1 MFLNIHL
8 RKMVK
13 KIYLSIL
20 IISILALISAYFI
33 EYFLGYQPCNLCLLE
48 RIPYALSI
56 IIILAH
62 FKIKFIDKYVLL
74 VLIVIFV
81 VSALLSIYHFG
92 IEQGLIEESFVCSA
106 KDYLNLNKEQLL
118 QELQKMNIS
127 CKNVAFTIFGLSL
140 TTYNILLSVIISA
153 TLIKIYAKQKKN

>member
-1 MFLNIHL
+1 MI
-8 RKMVK
+8 K

-20 IISILALISAYFI
+20 IISILTLTSAYFI

-56 IIILAH
+56 IIILAN
-62 FKIKFIDKYVLL
+62 FKIKFNDKHALL
-74 VLIVIFV
+74 VLITIFV
-81 VSALLSIYHFG
+81 VSALLSIYHLG
-92 IEQGLIEESFVCSA
+92 IEQGLIEETFVCST
-106 KDYLNLNKEQLL
+106 KDNLNLNKEQLL

-127 CKNVAFTIFGLSL
+127 CKNVSFTIFGLSL

-153 TLIKIYAKQKKN
+153 TLIKIYAKQK

>member
-1 MFLNIHL
+1 
-8 RKMVK
+8 MVK
-13 KIYLSIL
+13 RIYLSIL

-56 IIILAH
+56 IVILANLT
-62 FKIKFIDKYVLL
+62 IKFNDNYVLL
-74 VLIVIFV
+74 VLIVIFIL
-81 VSALLSIYHFG
+81 SALLSIYHFG
-92 IEQGLIEESFVCSA
+92 IEQGLIEESFVCST
-106 KDYLNLNKEQLL
+106 KDNPNLNKEQLL

-153 TLIKIYAKQKKN
+153 TLIKIYAKQK

>member
-56 IIILAH
+56 IIILTN
-62 FKIKFIDKYVLL
+62 FRIKFNDKHILL

-92 IEQGLIEESFVCSA
+92 IEQGLVEESFVCST
-106 KDYLNLNKEQLL
+106 KDNLNLNKEQLL

-153 TLIKIYAKQKKN
+153 TLIKIYAKQK

>member
-56 IIILAH
+56 IIILAN
-62 FKIKFIDKYVLL
+62 FKFKFNDKYILL
-74 VLIVIFV
+74 VLIIIFV

-92 IEQGLIEESFVCSA
+92 IEQGLIEESFVCST
-106 KDYLNLNKEQLL
+106 KDNLNLNKEQLL

-153 TLIKIYAKQKKN
+153 TLIKIYAKQK

>member
-20 IISILALISAYFI
+20 FISILALISAYFI

-56 IIILAH
+56 IIILAN
-62 FKIKFIDKYVLL
+62 FKFKFNDKSILL
-74 VLIVIFV
+74 VLIIIFV
-81 VSALLSIYHFG
+81 VSALLSIYHLG
-92 IEQGLIEESFVCSA
+92 IEQGLIEESFVCST
-106 KDYLNLNKEQLL
+106 KDNLNLNKEQLL

-153 TLIKIYAKQKKN
+153 TLIKIYAKQK

>member
-1 MFLNIHL
+1 
-8 RKMVK
+8 MVK

-20 IISILALISAYFI
+20 IISILALTSAYFI

-56 IIILAH
+56 IIILAN
-62 FKIKFIDKYVLL
+62 FKFKFKFNDKSILL
-74 VLIVIFV
+74 VLIIIFV
-81 VSALLSIYHFG
+81 VSALLSIYHLG
-92 IEQGLIEESFVCSA
+92 IEQGLIEESFVCST
-106 KDYLNLNKEQLL
+106 KDNLNLNKEQLL

-153 TLIKIYAKQKKN
+153 TLIKIYAKQK

>member
-1 MFLNIHL
+1 
-8 RKMVK
+8 MVK

-56 IIILAH
+56 IIILAN
-62 FKIKFIDKYVLL
+62 FKIKFNDKYTLL

-81 VSALLSIYHFG
+81 VSALLSIYHLG
-92 IEQGLIEESFVCSA
+92 IEQGLIEESFVCST
-106 KDYLNLNKEQLL
+106 KDNLNLNKEQLL

-153 TLIKIYAKQKKN
+153 TLIKIYAKQK

>member
-1 MFLNIHL
+1 
-8 RKMVK
+8 MVK

-20 IISILALISAYFI
+20 IISILALTSAYFI

-48 RIPYALSI
+48 RIPYGLSI
-56 IIILAH
+56 IIILTN
-62 FKIKFIDKYVLL
+62 FKIKFNDKHTIL

-92 IEQGLIEESFVCSA
+92 IEQGLIEESFVCST
-106 KDYLNLNKEQLL
+106 KDNLNLNKEQLL

-153 TLIKIYAKQKKN
+153 TLIKIYAKQK

>member
-1 MFLNIHL
+1 
-8 RKMVK
+8 MVK
-13 KIYLSIL
+13 KIYFSIL
-20 IISILALISAYFI
+20 VVSILALTSAYFI

-56 IIILAH
+56 IIILAN
-62 FKIKFIDKYVLL
+62 FKIKFNDKYTLL
-74 VLIVIFV
+74 LLIVIFIAG
-81 VSALLSIYHFG
+81 ALLSIYHFG
-92 IEQGLIEESFVCSA
+92 IEQGFVEESFVCST
-106 KDYLNLNKEQLL
+106 KDNLNLNKEQLL

-153 TLIKIYAKQKKN
+153 ILIKIYAKQK

>member
-1 MFLNIHL
+1 MFLNILL

-20 IISILALISAYFI
+20 IISILALTSAYFI

-56 IIILAH
+56 IIILAN
-62 FKIKFIDKYVLL
+62 FKFKFNDKSILL
-74 VLIVIFV
+74 VLIIIFV
-81 VSALLSIYHFG
+81 VSALLSIYHLG
-92 IEQGLIEESFVCSA
+92 IEQGLIEESFVCST
-106 KDYLNLNKEQLL
+106 KDNLNLNKEQLL

-153 TLIKIYAKQKKN
+153 TLIKIYAKQK

>member
-1 MFLNIHL
+1 
-8 RKMVK
+8 MVK

-20 IISILALISAYFI
+20 VISILALTSAYFI

-56 IIILAH
+56 IIILAN
-62 FKIKFIDKYVLL
+62 FKFKFNDKSILL
-74 VLIVIFV
+74 VLIIIFV

-92 IEQGLIEESFVCSA
+92 IEQGLIEESFVCST
-106 KDYLNLNKEQLL
+106 KDNLNLNKEQLL

-153 TLIKIYAKQKKN
+153 TLIKIYAKQK

>member
-1 MFLNIHL
+1 
-8 RKMVK
+8 MVK

-20 IISILALISAYFI
+20 IISILALTSAYFI

-56 IIILAH
+56 IIILAS
-62 FKIKFIDKYVLL
+62 FKIKFNDKHALL
-74 VLIVIFV
+74 VLITIFV
-81 VSALLSIYHFG
+81 VSALLSIYHLG
-92 IEQGLIEESFVCSA
+92 IEQGLIEETFVCST
-106 KDYLNLNKEQLL
+106 KDNLNLNKEQLL

-153 TLIKIYAKQKKN
+153 TLIKIYAKQKQN

>member
-1 MFLNIHL
+1 
-8 RKMVK
+8 MVK

-20 IISILALISAYFI
+20 IISILALTSAYFI

-56 IIILAH
+56 IIILAN
-62 FKIKFIDKYVLL
+62 FKFKFNDKSILL
-74 VLIVIFV
+74 VLIVIFIL
-81 VSALLSIYHFG
+81 SALLSIYHFG
-92 IEQGLIEESFVCSA
+92 IEQGLIEESFVCST
-106 KDYLNLNKEQLL
+106 KDNLNLNKEQLL

-153 TLIKIYAKQKKN
+153 TLIKIYAKQK

>member
-20 IISILALISAYFI
+20 IVSILALTSAYFI

-56 IIILAH
+56 IIILTN
-62 FKIKFIDKYVLL
+62 FKIKFNDKHTIL
-74 VLIVIFV
+74 VLIVIFIAG
-81 VSALLSIYHFG
+81 ALLSIYHFG
-92 IEQGLIEESFVCSA
+92 IEQGLVEESFVCST
-106 KDYLNLNKEQLL
+106 KDNLNLNKEQLL

-153 TLIKIYAKQKKN
+153 TLIKIYAKQK

>member
-1 MFLNIHL
+1 
-8 RKMVK
+8 MVK

-20 IISILALISAYFI
+20 IISILALTSAYFI

-48 RIPYALSI
+48 RIPYGLSI
-56 IIILAH
+56 IIILTN
-62 FKIKFIDKYVLL
+62 FKIKFNDKHAIL

-81 VSALLSIYHFG
+81 VSALLSTYHFG
-92 IEQGLIEESFVCSA
+92 IEQGFIEESFVCNA
-106 KDYLNLNKEQLL
+106 KDNLNLNKEQLL

-153 TLIKIYAKQKKN
+153 TLIKIYAKQK

>member
-56 IIILAH
+56 IIILAN
-62 FKIKFIDKYVLL
+62 FKFKFNDKSILL
-74 VLIVIFV
+74 VLIIIFV
-81 VSALLSIYHFG
+81 VSALLSIYHLG
-92 IEQGLIEESFVCSA
+92 IERGLIEESFVCST
-106 KDYLNLNKEQLL
+106 KDNLNLNKEQLL

-153 TLIKIYAKQKKN
+153 TLIKIYAKQK

>member
-1 MFLNIHL
+1 
-8 RKMVK
+8 MVK
-13 KIYLSIL
+13 KVYLSIL
-20 IISILALISAYFI
+20 IISILALTSAYFI

-56 IIILAH
+56 IIILAN
-62 FKIKFIDKYVLL
+62 FKFKFNDKSILL
-74 VLIVIFV
+74 VLIIIFV
-81 VSALLSIYHFG
+81 VSALLSIYHLG
-92 IEQGLIEESFVCSA
+92 IEQGLIEESFVCST
-106 KDYLNLNKEQLL
+106 KDNLNLNKEQLL

-153 TLIKIYAKQKKN
+153 TLIKIYAKQK

>member
-56 IIILAH
+56 IIILTN
-62 FKIKFIDKYVLL
+62 FKIKFNDKNTLL

-92 IEQGLIEESFVCSA
+92 IEQGFVEESFVCST
-106 KDYLNLNKEQLL
+106 KDNLNLNKEQLL

-153 TLIKIYAKQKKN
+153 TLIKIYAKQK

>member
-1 MFLNIHL
+1 
-8 RKMVK
+8 MVK

-20 IISILALISAYFI
+20 IISILALTSAYFI

-56 IIILAH
+56 IIILTN
-62 FKIKFIDKYVLL
+62 FKIKFNDKHTLL

-81 VSALLSIYHFG
+81 VSALLSIYHLG
-92 IEQGLIEESFVCSA
+92 IEQGLIEESFVCST
-106 KDYLNLNKEQLL
+106 KDNLNLNKEQLL

-153 TLIKIYAKQKKN
+153 TLIKIYAKQK

>member
-1 MFLNIHL
+1 
-8 RKMVK
+8 MVK
-13 KIYLSIL
+13 KVYLSIL
-20 IISILALISAYFI
+20 VVSILALTSAYFI

-56 IIILAH
+56 IIILTN
-62 FKIKFIDKYVLL
+62 FKIKFNDKHTILA
-74 VLIVIFV
+74 LIVIFV

-92 IEQGLIEESFVCSA
+92 IEQGLIEESFVCST
-106 KDYLNLNKEQLL
+106 KDNLNLNKEQLL

-153 TLIKIYAKQKKN
+153 TLIKIYAKQK

>member
-56 IIILAH
+56 IVILAN
-62 FKIKFIDKYVLL
+62 FKFKFNDKSILL
-74 VLIVIFV
+74 VLIIIFV
-81 VSALLSIYHFG
+81 VSALLSIYHLG
-92 IEQGLIEESFVCSA
+92 IEQGLIEESFVCST
-106 KDYLNLNKEQLL
+106 KDNLNLNKEQLL

-153 TLIKIYAKQKKN
+153 TLIKIYAKQK

>member
-1 MFLNIHL
+1 
-8 RKMVK
+8 MVK

-20 IISILALISAYFI
+20 IISILALTSAYFI

-56 IIILAH
+56 IIILTN
-62 FKIKFIDKYVLL
+62 FKIKFNNKYTLL
-74 VLIVIFV
+74 VLIVIFI
-81 VSALLSIYHFG
+81 VSALLSIYHLG
-92 IEQGLIEESFVCSA
+92 IEQGLIEESFVCST
-106 KDYLNLNKEQLL
+106 KDNLNLNKEQLL

-153 TLIKIYAKQKKN
+153 TLIKIYAKQK

>member
-1 MFLNIHL
+1 
-8 RKMVK
+8 MVK

-20 IISILALISAYFI
+20 IISILALSSAYFI

-56 IIILAH
+56 IIILAN
-62 FKIKFIDKYVLL
+62 FKFKFNDKSILL
-74 VLIVIFV
+74 VLIIIFV
-81 VSALLSIYHFG
+81 VSALLSIYHLG
-92 IEQGLIEESFVCSA
+92 IEQGLIEESFVCST
-106 KDYLNLNKEQLL
+106 KNNLNLNKEQLL

-153 TLIKIYAKQKKN
+153 TLIKIYAKQK

>member
-1 MFLNIHL
+1 
-8 RKMVK
+8 MVK

-20 IISILALISAYFI
+20 IISILALTSAYFI

-56 IIILAH
+56 IIILAD
-62 FKIKFIDKYVLL
+62 FKIKFNDKLTLL
-74 VLIVIFV
+74 VLIIIFV
-81 VSALLSIYHFG
+81 VSALLSIYHLG
-92 IEQGLIEESFVCSA
+92 IEQGLIEESFVCST
-106 KDYLNLNKEQLL
+106 KDNLNLNKDQLL

-153 TLIKIYAKQKKN
+153 TLIKIYAKQK

>member
-56 IIILAH
+56 IIILAN
-62 FKIKFIDKYVLL
+62 FKFKFNDKNTIL

-81 VSALLSIYHFG
+81 VSALLSIYHLG
-92 IEQGLIEESFVCSA
+92 IEQGLIEESFVCST
-106 KDYLNLNKEQLL
+106 KDSLNLNKEQLL

-153 TLIKIYAKQKKN
+153 TLIKIYAKQK

>member
-1 MFLNIHL
+1 
-8 RKMVK
+8 MVK

-33 EYFLGYQPCNLCLLE
+33 EYFLGFQPCNLCLLE
-48 RIPYALSI
+48 RIPYVLSI
-56 IIILAH
+56 IIILTN
-62 FKIKFIDKYVLL
+62 FKIKFNDKSTIL

-92 IEQGLIEESFVCSA
+92 IEQGLIEESFVCST
-106 KDYLNLNKEQLL
+106 KDNLNLNKEQLL

-153 TLIKIYAKQKKN
+153 TLIKIYAKQK

>member
-20 IISILALISAYFI
+20 FISILALISAYFI

-48 RIPYALSI
+48 RIPYALSV
-56 IIILAH
+56 IIILAN
-62 FKIKFIDKYVLL
+62 FKFKFNDKSILL
-74 VLIVIFV
+74 VLIIIFV
-81 VSALLSIYHFG
+81 VSALLSIYHLG
-92 IEQGLIEESFVCSA
+92 IEQGLIEESFVCST
-106 KDYLNLNKEQLL
+106 KDNLNLNKEQLL

-153 TLIKIYAKQKKN
+153 TLIKIYAKQK

>member
-1 MFLNIHL
+1 
-8 RKMVK
+8 MVK

-56 IIILAH
+56 IIILVN
-62 FKIKFIDKYVLL
+62 FKIKFNDKYVFL
-74 VLIVIFV
+74 VLIVIFF
-81 VSALLSIYHFG
+81 VSTLLSIYHFG
-92 IEQGLIEESFVCSA
+92 IEQGFVEESFICST
-106 KDYLNLNKEQLL
+106 KDNLNLNKEQLL

-153 TLIKIYAKQKKN
+153 TLIKIYAKQK

>member
-20 IISILALISAYFI
+20 FISILALISAYFI

-56 IIILAH
+56 IIILAN
-62 FKIKFIDKYVLL
+62 FTIKFNDRYVLL
-74 VLIVIFV
+74 ILIVIFIL
-81 VSALLSIYHFG
+81 SALLSIYHLG
-92 IEQGLIEESFVCSA
+92 IEKGLIEESFVCST
-106 KDYLNLNKEQLL
+106 KDNLNLNKEQLL

-153 TLIKIYAKQKKN
+153 TLIKIYAKQK

>member
-1 MFLNIHL
+1 MI
-8 RKMVK
+8 K

-20 IISILALISAYFI
+20 VISILALTSAYFI

-56 IIILAH
+56 VIILADL
-62 FKIKFIDKYVLL
+62 KIKFNDKHTLL

-81 VSALLSIYHFG
+81 VSALLSIYHLG
-92 IEQGLIEESFVCSA
+92 IEQGLIEESFVCST
-106 KDYLNLNKEQLL
+106 KDNLNLNKEQLL

-153 TLIKIYAKQKKN
+153 TLIKIYAKQK

>member
-1 MFLNIHL
+1 
-8 RKMVK
+8 MVK
-13 KIYLSIL
+13 KIYLGIL
-20 IISILALISAYFI
+20 IISILALMSAYFI

-56 IIILAH
+56 IIILAN
-62 FKIKFIDKYVLL
+62 FKIKFNDRYTLL
-74 VLIVIFV
+74 VLIAIFV

-92 IEQGLIEESFVCSA
+92 IEQGFVEESIVCRA
-106 KDYLNLNKEQLL
+106 KDNLNLNKEQLL

-153 TLIKIYAKQKKN
+153 TLIKIYAKQK

>member
-1 MFLNIHL
+1 
-8 RKMVK
+8 MVK

-56 IIILAH
+56 IIILAN
-62 FKIKFIDKYVLL
+62 FKIKFNDKYTLL

-92 IEQGLIEESFVCSA
+92 IEQGLIEESFVCST
-106 KDYLNLNKEQLL
+106 KDNLNLNKEQLL

-153 TLIKIYAKQKKN
+153 TLIKIYAKQK

>member
-1 MFLNIHL
+1 ME
-8 RKMVK
+8 K

-20 IISILALISAYFI
+20 VISILALTSAYFI

-62 FKIKFIDKYVLL
+62 FKIKFIDKYALL
-74 VLIVIFV
+74 MLIVIFV
-81 VSALLSIYHFG
+81 LSALISVYHFG
-92 IEQGLIEESFVCSA
+92 IEQGIIEESFVCNA
-106 KDYLNLNKEQLL
+106 KDNQNLNKEQLL

-153 TLIKIYAKQKKN
+153 TLIKIYAKQK

>member
-56 IIILAH
+56 IIILTN
-62 FKIKFIDKYVLL
+62 FKGKFNDKNTILI
-74 VLIVIFV
+74 LIVIFV

-92 IEQGLIEESFVCSA
+92 IEQGLIEESFVCST
-106 KDYLNLNKEQLL
+106 KDNLNLNKEQLL

-153 TLIKIYAKQKKN
+153 TLIKIYAKQK